1 MKTHFSST
9 DKGWIVLLNDV
20 GTMDYPFRK
29 VMKSD
34 LYTCKVFTVKNTAV
48 NTGRTKN
55 TKT

>member
-34 LYTCKVFTVKNTAV
+34 LYTCKVFTVKNIAV